1 MKLLRRRGKPVALGV
16 LAGSLAYSLAGCGGN
31 SGPVTDGPL
40 SGGSFGSPGG
50 SIVCVPG
57 RVGQPFAFGVDTFTN
72 HGHVTI
78 MLDRVA
84 LLHPRHERLIG
95 SYAVPGLYMVGAVHW
110 PPRNPPTSRNWK
122 DRQPVHGF
130 RLAPGKT
137 FNMVLGLVATARGR
151 VASQGMRIYYRGT
164 AGSSYL
170 TLDRNQMVIA
180 ATKRGCD

>member
-84 LLHPRHERLIG
+84 LLHPRHERPIG
-95 SYAVPGLYMVGAVHW
+95 SYAVPGVYMVGAVNW
-110 PPRNPPTSRNWK
+110 PPGPKYLPPTWK
-122 DRQPVHGF
+122 DRQAVRGF

-137 FNMVLGLVATARGR
+137 FNMVLGVMATARDR
-151 VASQGMRIYYRGT
+151 VTSQGMRIYYHDT
-164 AGSSYL
+164 AGSSYI
-170 TLDRNQMVIA
+170 TVDRNKIVIDT
-180 ATKRGCD
+180 TKQGC